1 MSRRLALLAALGGLV
16 LVAASVPAGTAAASA
31 AVPSIRHVFVI
42 VLENE
47 SASTTF
53 GAASPAPYLAKTLT
67 AQGAYLPNYY
77 GVGHESNDNYIAMI
91 SGQAPNVENQ
101 ADCQSY
107 DDFEPGT
114 IGSYGQAVGTGCVY
128 PATVP
133 TIASQLTG
141 AGFTWRDYN
150 EDMGAT
156 PARESAVCGH
166 PALNSQDG
174 TQSATAQDEYAT
186 RHNPFVYFHAIIDD
200 TTLCDDNVVNLDELP
215 QDLATASATANYT
228 FITPDLCDDGHDAP
242 CADGEPG
249 GLAQADT
256 FLRTWVPRITG
267 SPAFK
272 QSGLLIITFDEAATS
287 DTSSCCG
294 EIAGP
299 GSPEPGINGPGG
311 GRVGAVLLSPCIA
324 PGTVSNT
331 PYNHYAMLGSVEN
344 LFGLSHLGY
353 AALPGE
359 SYFGSDVFTRGCS
372 AGAGSG
378 GGSGSGSGGGSG
390 ASPAPRP
397 GCPLATGR
405 LSGTTLGLVR
415 IGFTRARARRAYTK
429 SSDRGRRYED
439 FFCLTPTGVRVG
451 YASPKLLTVLSRRQR
466 AHVRGRVVWA
476 STSSRFY
483 SLRGIRPGA
492 SVTAAR
498 KALRLGAPFH
508 VGLNLWYFAPNGPST
523 ALLKVRRGVVEEIGI
538 ADKALTGRRGAKR
551 AFVNSF
557 S

>member
-1 MSRRLALLAALGGLV
+1 MSRRLALLVALCGLV
-16 LVAASVPAGTAAASA
+16 LVTASGAARPPAASA
-31 AVPSIRHVFVI
+31 AVPPIRHVFVI

-47 SASTTF
+47 SAATTF
-53 GAASPAPYLAKTLT
+53 GAGSPAPYLARTLT
-67 AQGAYLPNYY
+67 AEGAFLPNYY

-91 SGQAPNVENQ
+91 SGQAPNAQNQ
-101 ADCQSY
+101 ADCQVF

-114 IGSYGQAVGTGCVY
+114 IGAYGQAQGSGCVY
-128 PATVP
+128 PTTVP

-150 EDMGAT
+150 QDMGAT
-156 PARESAVCGH
+156 PARESSVCGH
-166 PALNSQDG
+166 PAVNSRDG

-186 RHNPFVYFHAIIDD
+186 RHDPFVYFHAIIDD

-228 FITPDLCDDGHDAP
+228 FITPDLCDDGHDSP
-242 CADGEPG
+242 CADGQPG

-256 FLRTWVPRITG
+256 FLKTWVPRITA
-267 SPAFK
+267 SPAF
-272 QSGLLIITFDEAATS
+272 QQDGLLMVTFDEAATS

-299 GSPEPGINGPGG
+299 GSPEPGINGRGG

-331 PYNHYAMLGSVEN
+331 PYNHYTMLGSVEN
-344 LFGLSHLGY
+344 LFGLSHIGY
-353 AALPGE
+353 AGLPGE
-359 SYFGSDVFTRGCS
+359 TYFGSDVYTRGCS
-372 AGAGSG
+372 GGATSGGGGG
-378 GGSGSGSGGGSG
+378 GGSGS
-390 ASPAPRP
+390 PPTPRP

-405 LSGTTLGLVR
+405 LSGTTLGRVR
-415 IGFTRARARRAYTK
+415 LGFTRARARRAYTH

-451 YASPKLLTVLSRRQR
+451 YASAKLLGLLPRHERGR
-466 AHVRGRVVWA
+466 FRGRVVWA

-492 SVTAAR
+492 SLAAAR
-498 KALRLGAPFH
+498 KVLRVGAPFH
-508 VGLNLWYFAPNGPST
+508 VGLNRWYFAPDGAST
-523 ALLKVRRGVVEEIGI
+523 ALLKVRHGIVQEIGI
-538 ADKALTGRRGAKR
+538 ADKALTRRRGAKR
-551 AFVNSF
+551 AFVTSF

>member
-1 MSRRLALLAALGGLV
+1 VSRRLALLVALCGLIATTAAGAGRP
-16 LVAASVPAGTAAASA
+16 AASTAATSA
-31 AVPSIRHVFVI
+31 AHPPATPPIRHVFVI

-53 GAASPAPYLAKTLT
+53 GAASPAPYLARTLS
-67 AQGAYLPNYY
+67 AEGAYLPNYY
-77 GVGHESNDNYIAMI
+77 GIGHESNDNYIAMI
-91 SGQAPNVENQ
+91 SGQAPNPQNQ
-101 ADCQSY
+101 ADCQVF
-107 DDFEPGT
+107 DDFIPGT
-114 IGSYGQAVGTGCVY
+114 IGADGQAQGTGCVY
-128 PATVP
+128 PSTVP
-133 TIASQLTG
+133 TIGSQLTG
-141 AGFTWRDYN
+141 AGLSWRDYN

-156 PARESAVCGH
+156 PARESTVCGH
-166 PALNSQDG
+166 PAVNGRDG
-174 TQSATAQDEYAT
+174 TQSATAQDQYAT

-215 QDLATASATANYT
+215 QDLSRASATANYT

-249 GLAQADT
+249 GLPQADK
-256 FLRTWVPRITG
+256 FLQTWVPQITG

-272 QSGLLIITFDEAATS
+272 QNGLLIVTFDEAATS

-324 PGTVSNT
+324 PGTVSQT
-331 PYNHYAMLGSVEN
+331 PYNHYSMLASVEN
-344 LFGLSHLGY
+344 LFGLSHIGY
-353 AALPGE
+353 AGLPGE
-359 SYFGSDVFTRGCS
+359 PYFGADIYTRSCSATSGGSATGSSRAPRRGC
-372 AGAGSG
+372 
-378 GGSGSGSGGGSG
+378 
-390 ASPAPRP
+390 PR
-397 GCPLATGR
+397 ATGR

-415 IGFTRARARRAYTK
+415 LGFTRARARRAYAH

-451 YASPKLLTVLSRRQR
+451 YASSKLLALLSRHER
-466 AHVRGRVVWA
+466 ARVRGRVVWA
-476 STSSRFY
+476 STASGFY

-492 SVTAAR
+492 SIAAAR
-498 KALRLGAPFH
+498 NVLRPGAPFH
-508 VGLNLWYFAPNGPST
+508 VGVNVWYFAPNGSST
-523 ALLKVRRGVVEEIGI
+523 ALLKVRHGIVEEIGI
-538 ADKALTGRRGAKR
+538 ADGALTGRRAAER